1 MNHFSLFGSLL
12 YIYSMYSLQFNLLVL
27 DVFGGQRGLYGPV
40 QAWLGTPP
48 GQEHM
53 HAPLNFQN
61 LLCAHWSSFFGC
73 FCCLLIQCHG
83 DIGVQLYGRGGATRT
98 YSCKAC
104 RNGIMPQCMDDTI
117 RDRLWSVLKSNY
129 PSFCCLLISWYPLT
143 WPSSELLPFRILEKT
158 YFGTVRGYF
167 TCRPVRLHGSKN
179 TRLTVLFVVF
189 HLQLPLMFRF
199 KCESVEI
206 C

>member
-129 PSFCCLLISWYPLT
+129 PSLLSSNFLISIDLT
-143 WPSSELLPFRILEKT
+143 VFRVVTISNPWKDLLWDSSRLLHMSTSSTPWQQKYSSHSSFCRLPSST
-158 YFGTVRGYF
+158 TADV
-167 TCRPVRLHGSKN
+167 
-179 TRLTVLFVVF
+179 
-189 HLQLPLMFRF
+189 
-199 KCESVEI
+199 
-206 C
+206 